1 MSRVAKLI
9 VEHRKIV
16 LAVFLV
22 LAAAGAVLSLLVSIN
37 YDMTDYLP
45 QESPSTVA
53 ISIIQDEFGED
64 IPNARVMLT
73 GVTIREAL
81 EYKEKLSAIPGV
93 SNVSWLD
100 DVLGKDYLLSTPVE
114 VLDHTISKNY
124 YLDEKALF
132 NVAIGSGQE
141 STAIKDIYDL
151 LGDRGAVSG
160 DAANSNAFQSMT
172 VHEVLKAMAFV
183 IPIIFII
190 LAFSTTSWLEPVL
203 FMSTIGVAV
212 LINMGTTAFFG
223 EISFITQTVTPIL
236 QLAVSM
242 DYAIFLLH
250 SFKEYRKDHE
260 PKEAMVLAMKRAVP
274 TVAASAATTVIGFLA
289 LMFMRFGIGSDLG
302 IHLAKGVVLSF
313 LSVMVFLPALTL
325 ASYKRVEKSQHKNF
339 VPSFNKVS
347 RVLMKIRIPFLILA
361 LAIVIPS
368 YLAQSNTNFLYG
380 MGAASAKTRAG
391 QDTVLIEEAFGR
403 ENPLVLL
410 VPREDSGKEAELSG
424 RLESIPHITS
434 VISYATAVGAEIP
447 PQYVPQ
453 EVYDQFYSD
462 HYTRIVLYTDA
473 ADESEQTFEMVQ
485 AVLDTAKEHYGTC
498 YLTGQSAAL
507 FDMRNVVEVDTG
519 IVNLAAVIGIFL
531 VTLITFRSITMP
543 IFLVFSI
550 ETAIW
555 INLSIAYFTDNTLS
569 FIGYLIISTVQL
581 GATVDYA
588 ILLSNHYLEDRKIMP
603 KKEAMLKALSE
614 NLSAILVSAGIL
626 AAAGFT
632 LASTSGNQ
640 IVSELGALLG
650 RGTILSFVMVVCA
663 LPALLLIFDK
673 VIEKT
678 TIKSGFYK
686 HKRRENRGA

>member
-260 PKEAMVLAMKRAVP
+260 PKEAMVLAMKRPCRPLRPAP
-274 TVAASAATTVIGFLA
+274 Q
-289 LMFMRFGIGSDLG
+289 RR
-302 IHLAKGVVLSF
+302 
-313 LSVMVFLPALTL
+313 LSVFGPDVYAFRNWFRLGHSSGQGCCLELP
-325 ASYKRVEKSQHKNF
+325 
-339 VPSFNKVS
+339 
-347 RVLMKIRIPFLILA
+347 
-361 LAIVIPS
+361 
-368 YLAQSNTNFLYG
+368 
-380 MGAASAKTRAG
+380 
-391 QDTVLIEEAFGR
+391 
-403 ENPLVLL
+403 
-410 VPREDSGKEAELSG
+410 
-424 RLESIPHITS
+424 
-434 VISYATAVGAEIP
+434 
-447 PQYVPQ
+447 
-453 EVYDQFYSD
+453 
-462 HYTRIVLYTDA
+462 
-473 ADESEQTFEMVQ
+473 
-485 AVLDTAKEHYGTC
+485 
-498 YLTGQSAAL
+498 
-507 FDMRNVVEVDTG
+507 
-519 IVNLAAVIGIFL
+519 
-531 VTLITFRSITMP
+531 RSW
-543 IFLVFSI
+543 FF
-550 ETAIW
+550 
-555 INLSIAYFTDNTLS
+555 
-569 FIGYLIISTVQL
+569 
-581 GATVDYA
+581 
-588 ILLSNHYLEDRKIMP
+588 
-603 KKEAMLKALSE
+603 
-614 NLSAILVSAGIL
+614 
-626 AAAGFT
+626 
-632 LASTSGNQ
+632 
-640 IVSELGALLG
+640 
-650 RGTILSFVMVVCA
+650 C
-663 LPALLLIFDK
+663 
-673 VIEKT
+673 
-678 TIKSGFYK
+678 
-686 HKRRENRGA
+686 RR